1 MTRYLITGGA
11 GFIGSAMVRRLVA
24 AGAEVMVIDKLTYA
38 GNLDNLE
45 PVSGRDNFRFVQAD
59 IADDGAI
66 GAAIAASRPDRLV
79 HFAAESHVDRSIDGP
94 EPFIQTNVVGS
105 LRVLQ
110 AALAHWRRLDGP
122 AKAAFRL
129 LQVSTDEVYGSL
141 GGTGAFDEFSPYR
154 PNSPYAASK
163 ASADHLARAFHQTY
177 GLPVL
182 VSICGNNY
190 GPFQF
195 PEKLIPL
202 MILNGRER
210 RPLPLYGTGGNVRDW
225 IHVDDHVAG
234 LLCALDG
241 GEIGETYLIGARAQ
255 ASNRDI
261 TERVCAILDARAG
274 GEDGFRHADLIQSVV
289 DRPGH
294 DFRYA
299 IDPGKIE
306 RQLGWRPA
314 FALQAGLEATVSWY
328 ADNPDW
334 CRRLADRYDRRRL
347 GLAAGSPSP

>member
-11 GFIGSAMVRRLVA
+11 GFIGSAMVRRLIA
-24 AGAEVMVIDKLTYA
+24 EGAEVTVIDKLTYA

-45 PVSGRDNFRFVQAD
+45 AVRDQDNYCFVKAD
-59 IADDGAI
+59 IADAGAM
-66 GAAIAASRPDRLV
+66 AAAVDVSRPDRVV

-110 AALAHWRRLDGP
+110 AALAHWQTLDGA
-122 AKAAFRL
+122 AKAGFRL
-129 LQVSTDEVYGSL
+129 LHVSTDEVYGSL
-141 GGTGAFDEFSPYR
+141 GETGAFDESSPYR

-163 ASADHLARAFHQTY
+163 ASADHLARSFHRTY

-182 VSICGNNY
+182 VSNCGNNY
-190 GPFQF
+190 GLYQF

-210 RPLPLYGTGGNVRDW
+210 RPLPVYGAGDNVRDW
-225 IHVDDHVAG
+225 IHVDDHVAA
-234 LLCALDG
+234 LLCALQG
-241 GEIGETYLIGARAQ
+241 GEVGETYLIGGRCQ

-261 TERVCAILDARAG
+261 VERICAILDARDDG
-274 GEDGFRHADLIQSVV
+274 GDGFKHATLMQSVD

-299 IDPGKIE
+299 IDPTKIE

-314 FALQAGLEATVSWY
+314 IDFQAGLEATVSWY
-328 ADNPDW
+328 ADNPEW

-347 GLAAGSPSP
+347 GLAAGAPA